1 MRLYNQLQGG
11 SIDSLD
17 EIKENINEEIRTEN
31 EQNMEIK
38 LNRIIDIDNNI
49 VESEDDLGGINNN
62 CRNHNVKI
70 SERGRGRGGAMG
82 SVSSFSEAIRR
93 RLYSSKVSIIWYF
106 IFLFLICTFLSFLSV
121 YLLT

>member
-1 MRLYNQLQGG
+1 M
-11 SIDSLD
+11 
-17 EIKENINEEIRTEN
+17 
-31 EQNMEIK
+31 
-38 LNRIIDIDNNI
+38 NRIIDIDNNI
-49 VESEDDLGGINNN
+49 VESEDDLGSINNN

-106 IFLFLICTFLSFLSV
+106 IFLFLICTFFFLICHFFFLFIHFTWIYSFVIVYFFNYLCVSLSI
-121 YLLT
+121 YLFFP